1 MILYLIEAEKQ
12 RTTTERIDRLHN
24 LQISSKNMTVLMGN
38 EQKVNWTK
46 KYKMVC

>member
-12 RTTTERIDRLHN
+12 RTTERIDRLHN
-24 LQISSKNMTVLMGN
+24 LQISKKNMTVLMGN

-46 KYKMVC
+46 KYKMVY